1 MAGVGQVVHI
11 EPSVPVGHHGLVV
24 IGPGPLA
31 AQRLNV
37 VHTDGGLQSAVVAF
51 WSRNGRSRIVHAVV
65 VILFQVLHQLLVGHE
80 YRAVLMPEGEAHA
93 ACLVLEG
100 LEVLRAM
107 GSVDFVAVRVVVD
120 VVPVAHLC
128 RRGTFGKLLREGFRC
143 CRPRAVGTL
152 RKSHLDVAH
161 GARIVFH
168 HHHVVLV
175 SALHERRIDSREAR
189 FVEQLR
195 LRELAE
201 VLRGHIVEPVVV
213 LVLLLSVGETSRH
226 TRCPDDE
233 ILPFHVVVEQFRC
246 PGVHRR
252 GVHSGLDKPLGSPVD
267 QVFG

>member
-1 MAGVGQVVHI
+1 M
-11 EPSVPVGHHGLVV
+11 V

-31 AQRLNV
+31 TQRLNV

-51 WSRNGRSRIVHAVV
+51 WSGNGRSGIVHAVA

-80 YRAVLMPEGEAHA
+80 YRAVLMSEGEAHA
-93 ACLVLEG
+93 ARLVLEG

-195 LRELAE
+195 LRELVE

-233 ILPFHVVVEQFRC
+233 ILPFHVVVEQFRR

-252 GVHSGLDKPLGSPVD
+252 GVHSGLDKPLWSPVN